1 MSSRDF
7 YSIRRVLIRNRLSK
21 SHALYPDF
29 AASLSFWKTG
39 LFISRGY
46 LQSRDNSVSWRLLET
61 QPMENLVISSFIT
74 CTLMFASAASTTP
87 ATDAQTT
94 KPAVAALAKSQPQ
107 NETVNRPVSQP
118 AKPASTAPAAT
129 TAKFEILAVE
139 QSIVDR
145 TNAER
150 ARYGLPALV
159 IDPNLM
165 ASARRHGNWMASYR
179 QMVHSNMGVAENIAM
194 GQSSPQDV
202 LRTWMNSSGHRANI
216 LGGYRR
222 IGVSAYR
229 SAEGTIFWCQQFMP

>member
-1 MSSRDF
+1 M
-7 YSIRRVLIRNRLSK
+7 
-21 SHALYPDF
+21 
-29 AASLSFWKTG
+29 
-39 LFISRGY
+39 
-46 LQSRDNSVSWRLLET
+46 
-61 QPMENLVISSFIT
+61 ISSFIT
-74 CTLMFASAASTTP
+74 CTLMIASAAGTSP
-87 ATDAQTT
+87 ATNAQAT
-94 KPAVAALAKSQPQ
+94 KPQVAKTTTSQPKTQ
-107 NETVNRPVSQP
+107 TVNRPVTEP
-118 AKPASTAPAAT
+118 AKPAPATPPAT

-139 QSIVDR
+139 QSIVDY

-194 GQSSPQDV
+194 GQSSPQEV

-216 LGGYRR
+216 LNGGHRR

-229 SAEGTIFWCQQFMP
+229 SPEGTIFRCQQFTP

>member
-1 MSSRDF
+1 M
-7 YSIRRVLIRNRLSK
+7 
-21 SHALYPDF
+21 
-29 AASLSFWKTG
+29 
-39 LFISRGY
+39 
-46 LQSRDNSVSWRLLET
+46 
-61 QPMENLVISSFIT
+61 ISSFLT
-74 CTLMFASAASTTP
+74 CTLMIATVGTSPT
-87 ATDAQTT
+87 TDAQTA
-94 KPAVAALAKSQPQ
+94 KPQATATAKPQ
-107 NETVNRPVSQP
+107 AKTQTVNRPVTEP
-118 AKPASTAPAAT
+118 AKPAPATPPAT

-139 QSIVDR
+139 QSIVDY

-150 ARYGLPALV
+150 ARFGLPALV

-229 SAEGTIFWCQQFMP
+229 SPEGTIFWCQQFMP

>member
-1 MSSRDF
+1 M
-7 YSIRRVLIRNRLSK
+7 
-21 SHALYPDF
+21 
-29 AASLSFWKTG
+29 
-39 LFISRGY
+39 
-46 LQSRDNSVSWRLLET
+46 
-61 QPMENLVISSFIT
+61 ISSFIT
-74 CTLMFASAASTTP
+74 CTLMITSAASTSP
-87 ATDAQTT
+87 ATDAQTA
-94 KPAVAALAKSQPQ
+94 KPEVAATAKSQPQ
-107 NETVNRPVSQP
+107 TRTVNLSISEP
-118 AKPASTAPAAT
+118 AKPAPAAPPAT

-139 QSIVDR
+139 KSIVDN

-194 GQSSPQDV
+194 GQSNTQEV
-202 LRTWMNSSGHRANI
+202 VRTWMNSSGHRANI

-229 SAEGTIFWCQQFMP
+229 SPEGTIFWCQQFMP